1 MDQTLAIAEA
11 IMIAGFIAS
20 IAQEAFLSRLEGTAA
35 RVASVLVSLGIGIY
49 ATLRTDGFAAVAG
62 ANDPF
67 AIGLAVLAAAG
78 VALAASQA
86 AFKVLVRPVN
96 SLAAPK

>member
-1 MDQTLAIAEA
+1 VDQTLALAEA
-11 IMIAGFIAS
+11 VMIAGFVAS

-35 RVASVLVSLGIGIY
+35 RVASVLLSLAIGLV
-49 ATLRTDGFAAVAG
+49 ATQRTGGFAAIAG

-67 AIGLAVLAAAG
+67 AIGLAVLASAG

-96 SLAAPK
+96 AIAPK